1 MKNQQDNASNDKYF
15 LGINDG
21 VVNSL
26 PPNSEYLA
34 ACIEYRQ

>member
-21 VVNSL
+21 VVNTVYL
-26 PPNSEYLA
+26 PTAN
-34 ACIEYRQ
+34 I